1 MALVGLMAVA
11 VVLWHSATSVSSV
24 VSDTKRLVVHTGAG
38 GTDGYPVAPAR
49 FSPGACVSFPPT
61 AGGRHQT
68 VFVDAGHGGIDPG
81 AVGVTESGQTIHEAD
96 LTLPVELDVM
106 GLAASPGFHRGRLTH
121 RRHLG
126 GPTGA

>member
-1 MALVGLMAVA
+1 MA
-11 VVLWHSATSVSSV
+11 VVLWHSASSASSV

-49 FSPGACVSFPPT
+49 FSPGACVSYPPT
-61 AGGRHQT
+61 AGDRHQT

-81 AVGVTESGQTIHEAD
+81 AVGVTQSGQTTHEAD
-96 LTLPVELDVM
+96 LTLPVELDTT
-106 GLAASPGFHRGRLTH
+106 GLLRAQGFTVVVSRTD
-121 RRHLG
+121 RHLG